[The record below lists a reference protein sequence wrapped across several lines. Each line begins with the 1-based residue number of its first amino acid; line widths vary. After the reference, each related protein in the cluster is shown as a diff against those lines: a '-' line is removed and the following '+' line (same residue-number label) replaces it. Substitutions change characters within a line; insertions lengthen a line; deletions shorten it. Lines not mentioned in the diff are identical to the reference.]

1 MNTAAPDILNLAN
14 YPDLHAPAAEWFSSQ
29 WHVPTDAY
37 RASMAD
43 GLHAAG
49 GVPAWYIVRD
59 GAEIGAGI
67 GIIANDFH
75 KRPDLTP
82 NLCALYVAP
91 PYRGRGWARALLN
104 CACADLAAHGVPDA
118 YLITGHTALYE
129 RMGWTFYGMV
139 TEDGGGQIRMYH
151 KSL

>member
-14 YPDLHAPAAEWFSSQ
+14 YPDSYAAAEWFSSQ
-29 WHVPTDAY
+29 RHVPTDAY

-59 GAEIGAGI
+59 GAESGNGI
-67 GIIANDFH
+67 GVIADDFH

-82 NLCALYVAP
+82 NLCALY
-91 PYRGRGWARALLN
+91 
-104 CACADLAAHGVPDA
+104 
-118 YLITGHTALYE
+118 E

-139 TEDGGGQIRMYH
+139 TENDGGQIRMYH

>member
-1 MNTAAPDILNLAN
+1 MNMAAPDILNLAN

-82 NLCALYVAP
+82 NLCALY
-91 PYRGRGWARALLN
+91 
-104 CACADLAAHGVPDA
+104 
-118 YLITGHTALYE
+118 E